1 MKPTR
6 LKSYPM
12 LGFFLLFCVGIDL
25 AAAAEKHATAEPV
38 LDLTTLVREAT
49 ESNPEIKAARQR
61 WEASKAVV
69 PQMGTL
75 PDPVISGGYMSRGSL
90 ASEPVTIWG
99 VMQEVPFPG
108 KLQLREDMAS
118 REAERMEADFAA
130 VRFRVIARLKESYF
144 DLHLVHKALEIV
156 EKNKGLLQDFEKTA
170 KARYAVG
177 KVAQQDVFRAQVEL
191 SRVLDRLAVL
201 EQRRESLHAEI
212 NRLLYRPPVAPLG
225 RPEEI
230 KVTPMPAGIVEM
242 SALAERQSPEL
253 KAQLKGVERGDTGV
267 ALAKRDYYPDLSLSF
282 SAAPPLQG
290 DPMGNSYQAL
300 LGIKVPLYYARKQR
314 AGVEGALS
322 TREGARKDL
331 EATRQS
337 VLFRVKDNVVQAQRA
352 ERLIK
357 LLRDAIIPQAS
368 LALESALAGYAVG
381 KVDFLTLLNSLLT
394 LQESELELH
403 GEMVEHE
410 KALAR
415 LEETVGGSFQ

>member
-1 MKPTR
+1 MERVLTKVC
-6 LKSYPM
+6 
-12 LGFFLLFCVGIDL
+12 LLLSLNLNLFVCGIDL
-25 AAAAEKHATAEPV
+25 AGAAEQHAAEPV
-38 LDLTTLVREAT
+38 LSLPVLVQEAM
-49 ESNPEIKAARQR
+49 ENSPEIRAVKQR
-61 WEASKAVV
+61 WEAARAII
-69 PQMGTL
+69 PQAGTL
-75 PDPVISGGYMSRGSL
+75 PDPLITGGYMSRGSL

-118 REAERMEADFAA
+118 REAERMQADYAA
-130 VRFRVIARLKESYF
+130 VRFRVIARLKEAYF
-144 DLHLVHKALEIV
+144 DLHLVHKALEVV
-156 EKNKGLLQDFEKTA
+156 EKNKGLLQDVEKTA

-212 NRLLYRPPVAPLG
+212 NRILNRPPAASLG
-225 RPEEI
+225 RPEEV
-230 KVTPMPAGIVEM
+230 KVSPLPVGTAEM

-253 KAQLKGVERGDTGV
+253 KAQIKGVERGDTGV
-267 ALAKRDYYPDLSLSF
+267 ALAKREYFPDLSLSF
-282 SAAPPLQG
+282 SAAPPLHG

-300 LGIKVPLYYARKQR
+300 LGIKVPLYFARKQR

-322 TREGARKDL
+322 SREGARKDL

-352 ERLIK
+352 ERLIA
-357 LLRDAIIPQAS
+357 LLKDAIIPQAS

-415 LEETVGGSFQ
+415 LEETVGGPIQ

>member
-1 MKPTR
+1 MKR
-6 LKSYPM
+6 LRRGLCVV
-12 LGFFLLFCVGIDL
+12 LGLVVLGGWTEL
-25 AAAAEKHATAEPV
+25 AGAAEKHASAETV
-38 LDLTTLVREAT
+38 LDLGALVQEAT
-49 ESNPEIKAARQR
+49 QNNPEIKAARQR
-61 WEASKAVV
+61 WEAAKAVV
-69 PQMGTL
+69 PQVGTL

-90 ASEPVTIWG
+90 ASEPVTIFG

-108 KLQLREDMAS
+108 KLQLREELAG
-118 REAERMEADFAA
+118 REAERMEADYAA
-130 VRFRVIARLKESYF
+130 VRLRVVARVKEAYF

-201 EQRRESLHAEI
+201 DQRRESMHAEI
-212 NRLLYRPPVAPLG
+212 NRHLNRPPAAPLG
-225 RPEEI
+225 RPAEI
-230 KVTPMPAGIVEM
+230 ILTALPAGIAEM

-253 KAQLKGVERGDTGV
+253 KAQIKGVERGDTGV
-267 ALAKRDYYPDLSLSF
+267 ALARRDYFPDFSLNF

-300 LGIKVPLYYARKQR
+300 LGIKVPLYFARKQR

-331 EATRQS
+331 EAARQS

-352 ERLIK
+352 ERLIA
-357 LLRDAIIPQAS
+357 LLKNAIIPQAS
-368 LALESALAGYAVG
+368 LALQSALAGYAVG
-381 KVDFLTLLNSLLT
+381 KVDFLTILNSLLT

-415 LEETVGGSFQ
+415 LEETVGGFQ

>member
-1 MKPTR
+1 MKPCHFRTVFV
-6 LKSYPM
+6 
-12 LGFFLLFCVGIDL
+12 LGLVAFVCGTEL
-25 AAAAEKHATAEPV
+25 AGAAEKHASAEPV
-38 LDLTTLVREAT
+38 LDLNTLVREAT

-61 WEASKAVV
+61 WEAAKAVV
-69 PQMGTL
+69 PQVGTL

-130 VRFRVIARLKESYF
+130 VRFRVIARMKESYF
-144 DLHLVHKALEIV
+144 DLHLIHKALEIV

-212 NRLLYRPPVAPLG
+212 NRLLYRPPAAPLG

-230 KVTPMPAGIVEM
+230 KVTSMPAGIIEM

-253 KAQLKGVERGDTGV
+253 KAQLKSVERGDTGV
-267 ALAKRDYYPDLSLSF
+267 ALAKRDYFPDFSLNF
-282 SAAPPLQG
+282 SAAPALQG